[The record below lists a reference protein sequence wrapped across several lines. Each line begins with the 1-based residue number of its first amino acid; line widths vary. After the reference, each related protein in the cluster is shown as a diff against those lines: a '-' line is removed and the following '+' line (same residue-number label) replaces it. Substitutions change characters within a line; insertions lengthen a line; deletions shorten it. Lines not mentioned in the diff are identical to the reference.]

1 MRRMRRL
8 ALAVAAGVL
17 GSTMLATMTDGAVI
31 PIATCRVSVEV
42 TERVP
47 LAWRPQDWR
56 TFREEAARPW
66 APYAVDLCWRGG
78 ANLCAGA
85 GDPVFV
91 AIGRETPSRKGASG
105 DPLGWFGYSET
116 LGPGRLIVLAADAAR
131 RHVTRVLADARPVGA
146 RPARDEGSLLARAL
160 GRTLAHELGHYLL
173 RSRTHARTGL
183 MRASFT
189 PDDLVL
195 SPPGARFALS
205 PAHERLM
212 ARRCGYAV
220 PGSLAR
226 AALEP

>member
-8 ALAVAAGVL
+8 ALAMAAGAL
-17 GSTMLATMTDGAVI
+17 GSTVVVTTDAAVI

-42 TERVP
+42 TERLP

-56 TFREEAARPW
+56 TFRDEAARPW
-66 APYAVDLCWRGG
+66 GPYAVDLCWRSG
-78 ANLCAGA
+78 AAACAGA
-85 GDPVFV
+85 GETVFV
-91 AIGRETPSRKGASG
+91 AIARETPSRTGASG
-105 DPLGWFGYSET
+105 DPLGWFGYSEAH
-116 LGPGRLIVLAADAAR
+116 GPGRLIVLAADAAR
-131 RHVTRVLADARPVGA
+131 RQLARSLTDGRPVGSP
-146 RPARDEGSLLARAL
+146 RGRDEGSLLARAL

-173 RSRTHARTGL
+173 RSRAHARTGL
-183 MRASFT
+183 MRPSFT

-195 SPPGARFALS
+195 ARPGARLVLS
-205 PAHERLM
+205 EGDEQLM